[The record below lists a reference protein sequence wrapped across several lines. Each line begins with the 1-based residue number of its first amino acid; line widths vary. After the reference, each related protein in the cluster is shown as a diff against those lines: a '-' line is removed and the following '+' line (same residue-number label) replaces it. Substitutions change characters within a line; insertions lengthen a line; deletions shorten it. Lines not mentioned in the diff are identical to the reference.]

1 MTHDLPRVH
10 LETFAFCSACLV
22 LRLFIGAS
30 LEVSL
35 LLFTIL
41 VVLTKNSAL
50 GCLKFVRF
58 DSLVAAGSEFLF
70 SMSTQEGRKDQ
81 ILKGFKLYPFSD

>member
-30 LEVSL
+30 VEASP

-41 VVLTKNSAL
+41 VVLTKTSAL
-50 GCLKFVRF
+50 GCLN
-58 DSLVAAGSEFLF
+58 SLDLIALWLLAASFF
-70 SMSTQEGRKDQ
+70 SV
-81 ILKGFKLYPFSD
+81 

>member
-58 DSLVAAGSEFLF
+58 DSLVAAGSEFF
-70 SMSTQEGRKDQ
+70 FQYEHSRGKKRPNTEGIQ
-81 ILKGFKLYPFSD
+81 TVSFF